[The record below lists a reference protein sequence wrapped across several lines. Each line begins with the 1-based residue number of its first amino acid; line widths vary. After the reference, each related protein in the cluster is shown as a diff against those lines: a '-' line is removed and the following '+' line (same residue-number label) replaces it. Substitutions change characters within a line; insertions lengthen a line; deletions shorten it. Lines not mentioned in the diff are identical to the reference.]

1 MSANIFVD
9 TNVLVYSRD
18 PSKLDKQTRAA
29 EWISHLWKTGSGRL
43 SVQVIAEFYAVV
55 TGKLK
60 PGMDIANARE
70 DVEDLFSW
78 QPLPMTPDLI
88 TEAWSVQ
95 DLLHLSWWDSL
106 IVSAAKILQCTYLLS
121 EDFQHSQDFQGIRVI
136 NPFRMKPVE
145 LQH

>member
-1 MSANIFVD
+1 MSGSIFVD

-18 PSKLDKQTRAA
+18 ASRRDKQAQAA
-29 EWISHLWKTGSGRL
+29 EWISHLWETGNGRL

-60 PGMDIANARE
+60 PGMEAAKARE

-88 TEAWSVQ
+88 HEAWSVQ
-95 DLLHLSWWDSL
+95 DLFHLSWWDSL
-106 IVSAAKILQCTYLLS
+106 IVSAAKIQQCTYLLS
-121 EDFQHSQDFQGIRVI
+121 EDFQHSQDFQGILVI

-145 LQH
+145 LR

>member
-1 MSANIFVD
+1 MNGSIFVD

-18 PSKLDKQTRAA
+18 ASKPDKQTQAA
-29 EWISHLWKTGSGRL
+29 EWISYLWKTGNGRL
-43 SVQVIAEFYAVV
+43 SLQVLAEFYAVV

-60 PGMDIANARE
+60 PGMEVATARE
-70 DVEDLFSW
+70 DVEDLFTW

-88 TEAWSVQ
+88 AEAWFVQ
-95 DLLHLSWWDSL
+95 DLFHLSWWDSL

-136 NPFRMKPVE
+136 NPFRTRPGE
-145 LQH
+145 L